1 MPYAVFPPEVYHY
14 IAINFGLLILAAWFY
29 ILLLILREF
38 RAFALS
44 MVKSNGTMDD
54 ATLAMCRESVDN
66 AMSYVNDNRKT
77 IAELISVQMLLQQQL
92 TEVTSSTKDHVTE
105 KEQQLIDDL
114 NKKLKRSH
122 QLIRKLKGDLDKSV
136 EKLKVT
142 RQKLYAQYD
151 AVTVLQEE
159 KDQLQA
165 DYEALKTAS
174 ENSDKTS
181 STDTSST
188 PDQTRLLNTL
198 NEYKRQIAEQD
209 QLLQQ
214 LQLQTDGPE
223 SSEELDTLKQ
233 ELEKTQYALKH
244 LTKEKKFIE
253 GRYLE
258 MMKNSQKPS

>member
-1 MPYAVFPPEVYHY
+1 M
-14 IAINFGLLILAAWFY
+14 
-29 ILLLILREF
+29 
-38 RAFALS
+38 
-44 MVKSNGTMDD
+44 
-54 ATLAMCRESVDN
+54 
-66 AMSYVNDNRKT
+66 
-77 IAELISVQMLLQQQL
+77 
-92 TEVTSSTKDHVTE
+92 
-105 KEQQLIDDL
+105 
-114 NKKLKRSH
+114 
-122 QLIRKLKGDLDKSV
+122 
-136 EKLKVT
+136 
-142 RQKLYAQYD
+142 
-151 AVTVLQEE
+151 TVLQEE

-165 DYEALKTAS
+165 DYEALKSAS

-181 STDTSST
+181 SADTSST
-188 PDQTRLLNTL
+188 PDQTKLLNTL

>member
-1 MPYAVFPPEVYHY
+1 M
-14 IAINFGLLILAAWFY
+14 AI
-29 ILLLILREF
+29 
-38 RAFALS
+38 
-44 MVKSNGTMDD
+44 
-54 ATLAMCRESVDN
+54 
-66 AMSYVNDNRKT
+66 
-77 IAELISVQMLLQQQL
+77 
-92 TEVTSSTKDHVTE
+92 
-105 KEQQLIDDL
+105 L
-114 NKKLKRSH
+114 NHK
-122 QLIRKLKGDLDKSV
+122 
-136 EKLKVT
+136 KLKVT

-181 STDTSST
+181 NADASST

-244 LTKEKKFIE
+244 LTKEKTSSFTDASLPFNCS
-253 GRYLE
+253 GLAYVGV
-258 MMKNSQKPS
+258 

>member
-1 MPYAVFPPEVYHY
+1 M
-14 IAINFGLLILAAWFY
+14 
-29 ILLLILREF
+29 
-38 RAFALS
+38 
-44 MVKSNGTMDD
+44 M
-54 ATLAMCRESVDN
+54 
-66 AMSYVNDNRKT
+66 
-77 IAELISVQMLLQQQL
+77 Q
-92 TEVTSSTKDHVTE
+92 
-105 KEQQLIDDL
+105 
-114 NKKLKRSH
+114 
-122 QLIRKLKGDLDKSV
+122 SV

-181 STDTSST
+181 NADASST

-223 SSEELDTLKQ
+223 SSEELYTLKQ

>member
-38 RAFALS
+38 RSFALS
-44 MVKSNGTMDD
+44 MVKNSGSTDD

-77 IAELISVQMLLQQQL
+77 IADLVNLQILLQQQL

-105 KEQQLIDDL
+105 KEQQLIDEL
-114 NKKLKRSH
+114 NNKLKRSH
-122 QLIRKLKGDLDKSV
+122 MLIRKLKGDLDKSV
-136 EKLKVT
+136 EKLKIT

-165 DYEALKTAS
+165 DYEALKNAS
-174 ENSDKTS
+174 ENSDKTLNA
-181 STDTSST
+181 DTSST
-188 PDQTRLLNTL
+188 PDQTKLLNTL

-214 LQLQTDGPE
+214 LQLQADGPGNND
-223 SSEELDTLKQ
+223 ELDTLKQ

-258 MMKNSQKPS
+258 MMKSNQKPS